1 MMARS
6 DAYINVT
13 CDKCEYLEE
22 VELTAIAC
30 KGWDERN
37 VKGVLKSRGW
47 LCEGD
52 QEICESCRDEAEQE
66 AP

>member
-1 MMARS
+1 MARS

-37 VKGVLKSRGW
+37 VKAVLKNHGW
-47 LCEGD
+47 LCDDD
-52 QEICESCRDEAEQE
+52 QEICESCREDDKPVQ
-66 AP
+66 P